1 MPLER
6 RALTARRARGTKK
19 PSDVMTCKHRAILIV
34 TRAVEGTS
42 TSVAEQRVELSCGEA
57 EGHDGPHHDREH
69 GERWD
74 DRGQPLT
81 HVLRHRE

>member
-1 MPLER
+1 M
-6 RALTARRARGTKK
+6 
-19 PSDVMTCKHRAILIV
+19 SNCKHRAILIV

-42 TSVAEQRVELSCGEA
+42 TSVAQERIQLECSDV
-57 EGHDGPHHDREH
+57 EGHQGSHHDSKH

-81 HVLRHRE
+81 HVLRHQD